1 VNVINIYDGAPNLT
15 TPQRYLGLG
24 VFSAERTDMRSLK
37 SGDLFTVEN
46 CIPVRV
52 VQIFTR
58 SIASSTINNQQQQ
71 QDHNQQAL
79 PSISSSIH
87 SAAGR
92 NTTVS

>member
-58 SIASSTINNQQQQ
+58 SIASSITNSSNRITTNRHFLLSHLRFIQQLDVIQLY
-71 QDHNQQAL
+71 HE
-79 PSISSSIH
+79 
-87 SAAGR
+87 
-92 NTTVS
+92 